1 LEIFKTTRT
10 FHFFQE
16 RNSTMD
22 ITIRR
27 AEPNDYEALYK
38 IFTGP
43 KVIRGTLQ
51 LPYPSLEVWRKRLA
65 EQEEGKYRL
74 VAVVGDEIVGHLG
87 LSTESSRPRRK
98 HVGGIGMSV
107 HDDFQGQGVG
117 TALLKAAVEMADN
130 WLNLLRLELTVFVDN
145 EPAVRL
151 YKKCGFEI
159 EGTLRCHSFRA
170 GQYVDVYY
178 MARLKSG

>member
-1 LEIFKTTRT
+1 
-10 FHFFQE
+10 
-16 RNSTMD
+16 MA

-27 AEPNDYEALYK
+27 AEPNDYQALHT

-43 KVIRGTLQ
+43 NVIWGTLQ

-65 EQEEGKYRL
+65 EPEEGRYNL

-87 LSTESSRPRRK
+87 LRTEPNRPRRK
-98 HVGGIGMSV
+98 HVGDIGMSV
-107 HDDFQGQGVG
+107 RDDFQGKGVG
-117 TALLKAAVEMADN
+117 SALLEAAVEFADN

-145 EPAVRL
+145 EPAIRL
-151 YKKCGFEI
+151 YKKCGFAI
-159 EGTLRCHSFRA
+159 EGTLRRHSFRA

-178 MARLKSG
+178 MARIKPE

>member
-1 LEIFKTTRT
+1 
-10 FHFFQE
+10 
-16 RNSTMD
+16 MD

-27 AEPNDYEALYK
+27 AEANDTEALYE
-38 IFTGP
+38 IFTCP
-43 KVIRGTLQ
+43 KVIWGTLQ
-51 LPYPSLEVWRKRLA
+51 LPYPSHEVWRKRLA
-65 EQEEGKYRL
+65 EPEEGRYSL
-74 VAVVGDEIVGHLG
+74 VALVDDRVAGHLG
-87 LSTESSRPRRK
+87 LSTEPRPRRK

-117 TALLKAAVEMADN
+117 TALMEAAVDMADN

-159 EGTLRCHSFRA
+159 EGRLRRHSFRA
-170 GQYVDVYY
+170 GNYEDVYY
-178 MARLKSG
+178 MARLRPEGKANLS

>member
-1 LEIFKTTRT
+1 M
-10 FHFFQE
+10 
-16 RNSTMD
+16 N

-27 AEPNDYEALYK
+27 AEPSDYGALYK
-38 IFTGP
+38 IYTCP
-43 KVIRGTLQ
+43 KVVWGTLQ
-51 LPYPSLEVWRKRLA
+51 LPFPSLEVWRKRLA
-65 EQEEGKYRL
+65 EPEEGKFRL
-74 VAVVGDEIVGHLG
+74 VAVVGEEVVGHLG
-87 LSTESSRPRRK
+87 LSTDPSRPRQK

-117 TALLKAAVEMADN
+117 TALLQAAIDMADN

-159 EGTLRCHSFRA
+159 EGTLRRHSFRA
-170 GQYVDVYY
+170 GQYVDVYS
-178 MARLKSG
+178 MARLRPE